1 MKFNTIAKGVSFLL
15 ATASLAGTG
24 YVIYKKAKETK
35 ANFDKLMGFRD
46 QFKSISKEYGESDE
60 FMMFANAAMT
70 ETMDSAVAESNIEK
84 HRLDVIRNKLSII
97 YGDDYTNQVFDTVR
111 KM

>member
-60 FMMFANAAMT
+60 FMMFVNTAMT
-70 ETMDSAVAESNIEK
+70 ETTDSAVAESNIEK
-84 HRLDVIRNKLSII
+84 HRLDVIRDKLSII